1 MVCSKTH
8 NNTLSPGSFF
18 IYVVGCANRLSCPA
32 KTSYINRAMLSQ
44 VLNQALEYVSS
55 PYRKNDACIEYEYN
69 RNHGTPGLYREF
81 ETKEELRYSNKI
93 NFQKTDIN
101 DAYIVVMTLQINS
114 VVCSINFTTTS
125 LV

>member
-1 MVCSKTH
+1 MIVRCANRLSCPAKT
-8 NNTLSPGSFF
+8 S
-18 IYVVGCANRLSCPA
+18 CANRLSCPA